1 MLDETEVNITRH
13 KRKLE
18 TLREKDN
25 SNAREPRVNGDR
37 LDIEVASRSIQGTSG
52 TDTGLHEVDGTRN
65 EGTESGA
72 GIAGRD
78 GEGIRPT
85 HTEGIDAVE
94 GIDNDNRAPRSAEL
108 KVELTPEQKKER
120 ERELARQRK
129 QRQRDRQKEQR
140 DGFIPVSAVTNQS
153 QKAADA
159 EYSRSNSGSD
169 QGQPYLQ
176 SVPKNVTPIDG
187 TSRFTLKNPLSRQPE
202 KVKLFTKAEAE
213 EAKERLILIYTQ
225 GSALLDNLL
234 EIIVKDHEK
243 VTIWE
248 LDESEAE
255 MLATAHLEN
264 AKKDEGAARSA
275 RALLGLYDKLF
286 TIMLLGPR
294 VVKTG
299 QHVKAHGGF
308 SFK

>member
-108 KVELTPEQKKER
+108 KVELTPEQRAER
-120 ERELARQRK
+120 ARELARQRK
-129 QRQRDRQKEQR
+129 QRQRDRQK
-140 DGFIPVSAVTNQS
+140 
-153 QKAADA
+153 A
-159 EYSRSNSGSD
+159 ENAQTYTDTSSSNSGSD
-169 QGQPYLQ
+169 QGQPYLR
-176 SVPKNVTPIDG
+176 SVPSNVTPIDG